1 MKNLLINDA
10 KKYVESTIDEFHK
23 PRIEKLKSLNLHQIL
38 KRKNP
43 YLFRAKY
50 VLKSHD
56 FVKSV
61 LDAHISSNEETLFGG
76 WLEKFAIF
84 ICGEVYNGRKS
95 TTKGIDLEF
104 DSENIRY
111 IVSIKSG
118 PNWGNSGQIADM
130 KKNFQTAIKTLRTN
144 HKKLNV
150 IAVNG
155 CCYGKDS
162 KPCKEGYYKY
172 CGQDFW
178 EFISGNSLLYTEI
191 IEPLGYKAKE
201 KNERYLEAYANVLN
215 NLTFQFTRDFCHSDG
230 SINWEKVVIFNSGK
244 NLEKV

>member
-10 KKYVESTIDEFHK
+10 KKYVESTIDIFH
-23 PRIEKLKSLNLHQIL
+23 EKKIKRLKSLTLTQIL

-43 YLFRAKY
+43 YLFRAKNI
-50 VLKSHD
+50 LTPHD
-56 FVKSV
+56 FIKGV
-61 LDAHISSNEETLFGG
+61 LDAHISSNEETIFGG
-76 WLEKFAIF
+76 WLEEFAIF
-84 ICGEVYNGRKS
+84 ICAKVYNGRKS

-144 HKKLNV
+144 HKKLNI

-162 KPCKEGYYKY
+162 KPCKEGYHKY

-178 EFISGNSLLYTEI
+178 EFISGNPSLYTEI

-201 KNERYLEAYANVLN
+201 KNERYLEEYAKVLTG
-215 NLTFQFTRDFCHSDG
+215 LEYQFIQDFCHRDK
-230 SINWEKVVIFNSGK
+230 SINWEKIVIFNSGK
-244 NLEKV
+244 NMERA